1 MAAKSPIKAT
11 YTGSD
16 PTGLAEFVAAD
27 FIAVTD
33 GGTGATTASDARTN
47 LGLVIGTDIQA
58 YDAQL
63 ADIAALTP
71 TDGNFIVGDGTN
83 FVLESGATA
92 RTSLDVYSTS
102 EALAVANDLSDV
114 NDVATAR
121 TNLDVDSSSEV
132 TTKAVNNGITFA
144 IALG

>member
-11 YTGSD
+11 YTNSD

-47 LGLVIGTDIQA
+47 LGLAIGTDVQA

-71 TDGNFIVGDGTN
+71 TDGNFIVGDGTK

-92 RTSLDVYSTS
+92 RAS
-102 EALAVANDLSDV
+102 
-114 NDVATAR
+114 
-121 TNLDVDSSSEV
+121 LDVDSSSEV